1 MIIIDNTII
10 SDNLVSVNFCCEF
23 NKCRGACCVEGD
35 AGAPLEEE
43 EISLLEDYIEK
54 IKPFMTFE
62 GKKVIKKNGVFDY
75 DSTGEYVTPLIS
87 DKECAFTYFID
98 GVAFC
103 AIEKAYD
110 EGKIKFQKPVSCHL
124 YPVRV
129 NKFKD
134 FLAVNYH
141 KWQICDTALKAGE
154 KKGILLYKFLREPLI
169 RKFGKEWYKQ
179 LEKEVDLLRKIA

>member
-62 GKKVIKKNGVFDY
+62 GKKVIKKMGY
-75 DSTGEYVTPLIS
+75 LIM
-87 DKECAFTYFID
+87 ILQ
-98 GVAFC
+98 VNML
-103 AIEKAYD
+103 
-110 EGKIKFQKPVSCHL
+110 HL
-124 YPVRV
+124 
-129 NKFKD
+129 
-134 FLAVNYH
+134 
-141 KWQICDTALKAGE
+141 
-154 KKGILLYKFLREPLI
+154 
-169 RKFGKEWYKQ
+169 
-179 LEKEVDLLRKIA
+179 